1 MAEKELGRPVFKT
14 ELSRYFPRVTSLP
27 MINAKAYLEPAIFD
41 LFRNDEILADEQLD
55 RISMNHALQGD
66 NYQLYSDR
74 FAVKFPTYELDG
86 QLKIVPGEHTIA
98 LNWNHLKDLM
108 LSTDLSRLP
117 ELQKLG
123 EGTPMLLDSKVDMKG

>member
-1 MAEKELGRPVFKT
+1 MFKT
-14 ELSRYFPRVTSLP
+14 ELIAYFPRVTSLP
-27 MINAKAYLEPAIFD
+27 MINAKAYFEPAIFD

-66 NYQLYSDR
+66 SYQLFSDR
-74 FAVKFPTYELDG
+74 FAAKYPTYELDG
-86 QLKIVPGEHTIA
+86 QLKIVPSEHTVT
-98 LNWNHLKDLM
+98 LNWNHLKELM
-108 LSTDLSRLP
+108 LSTDLTRLP